1 MINASGLGAN
11 LNIEKFREYKAKKKY
26 ETTRALSQKVDRLHV
41 QASETVHDL

>member
-26 ETTRALSQKVDRLHV
+26 EMTRESESV